1 MPRRRSNRNPGAKP
15 RSSLFSIR
23 PRGRGKARR
32 PRMGGSWLKSVL
44 ILLCGAIIGAVGAE
58 LLHDWSHP
66 ASPRPPMVVA
76 PVPASTAE
84 AEPAPEPPDAAIP
97 SQPQPAVQD
106 ATPDA
111 RRTAESEPIGALIG
125 SLMNEETALPD
136 TASLETARQADPMTS
151 PPPTAASEA
160 TPEAAPGITDEPNTA
175 HPPAWLAYA
184 VPAQPIGNRPMIAI
198 VLDDV
203 GLDRANAARAIRLPG
218 PITLSFMTYA
228 EDLARQSAEARRQGH
243 ELMLHVPM
251 QPIDHR
257 VNAGPHALRTEM
269 TPDQVH
275 AQLDWGLDRLAGY
288 VGINNHMG
296 SAFTRSAPGMA
307 VVMEELRKRG
317 LLFLDSMTISDS
329 VGIRL
334 AAQYGVPHVARD
346 VFLDD
351 EVNEPAVDAMLRQL
365 ERVAQERGYA
375 VGIGHPHPVTLDAL
389 ARWLPHLRERG
400 FELVPISTIVRRVT
414 PPTG

>member
-1 MPRRRSNRNPGAKP
+1 MPRRRNNRSSGAKP
-15 RSSLFSIR
+15 RSSIFPIG
-23 PRGRGKARR
+23 PRGRGGARR
-32 PRMGGSWLKSVL
+32 PRAGGSRLKTVA
-44 ILLCGAIIGAVGAE
+44 ILLCGAVIGAVGAE
-58 LLHDWSHP
+58 LLHDWMHP
-66 ASPRPPMVVA
+66 ASRQPAMIVA
-76 PVPASTAE
+76 PVSTA
-84 AEPAPEPPDAAIP
+84 AAPEAAPAAAIAP
-97 SQPQPAVQD
+97 TVASVPPQPQPAAQD
-106 ATPDA
+106 PGPDTHRA
-111 RRTAESEPIGALIG
+111 AASEPIGALIG
-125 SLMNEETALPD
+125 SLMNEETASLDVPLP
-136 TASLETARQADPMTS
+136 TELLTSLPPAAAPEAVPGAAPETA
-151 PPPTAASEA
+151 
-160 TPEAAPGITDEPNTA
+160 IEPSTA

-184 VPAQPIGNRPMIAI
+184 VPAQPVGNRPMIAI

-269 TPDQVH
+269 TPDQVR
-275 AQLDWGLDRLAGY
+275 AQIDWGLDRLSGY

-317 LLFLDSMTISDS
+317 LLFLDSLTISDS

-351 EVNEPAVDAMLRQL
+351 EVSEPAVDTMLRQL
-365 ERVAQERGYA
+365 ERVARERGYA

-400 FELVPISTIVRRVT
+400 FELVPISAIVRRVT

>member
-1 MPRRRSNRNPGAKP
+1 MPRRRNNRSSGAKP
-15 RSSLFSIR
+15 RSSIFPIG
-23 PRGRGKARR
+23 PRGRGGARR
-32 PRMGGSWLKSVL
+32 PRVGGSWLKTVA
-44 ILLCGAIIGAVGAE
+44 ILLGGAVIGAVGAE
-58 LLHDWSHP
+58 LLHDWMHP
-66 ASPRPPMVVA
+66 ASRQPALIVA
-76 PVPASTAE
+76 PAPANTAAAPEVATVPTVLAARPQQQP
-84 AEPAPEPPDAAIP
+84 AAQDPAPDAHRA
-97 SQPQPAVQD
+97 A
-106 ATPDA
+106 A
-111 RRTAESEPIGALIG
+111 SEPIGALIG
-125 SLMNEETALPD
+125 SLMNEETATFDVARPAESP
-136 TASLETARQADPMTS
+136 ASPQP
-151 PPPTAASEA
+151 AAA
-160 TPEAAPGITDEPNTA
+160 PEAAPGAAIAPNA
-175 HPPAWLAYA
+175 GHPPAWLAYA
-184 VPAQPIGNRPMIAI
+184 VPAQPVGNRPMIAI

-228 EDLARQSAEARRQGH
+228 EDLALQSAEARRWGH

-251 QPIDHR
+251 QPLDDR
-257 VNAGPHALRTEM
+257 VNAGQHVLRTDM
-269 TPDQVH
+269 TPDQVRT
-275 AQLDWGLDRLAGY
+275 QIDWGLNRLSGY

-296 SAFTRSAPGMA
+296 SSFTRSAPGMA

-317 LLFLDSMTISDS
+317 LLFLDSLTIGDS

-351 EVNEPAVDAMLRQL
+351 EVSGPAVDAMLREL

-375 VGIGHPHPVTLDAL
+375 VGIGHPHPATLDAL

-400 FELVPISTIVRRVT
+400 FELVPISAIVRRVT

>member
-1 MPRRRSNRNPGAKP
+1 MPRRRNNRKSGAKP
-15 RSSLFSIR
+15 RSSIFPIG
-23 PRGRGKARR
+23 PRGRGGARR
-32 PRMGGSWLKSVL
+32 PRVGGSWLKTVA
-44 ILLCGAIIGAVGAE
+44 ILLCGAVIGAVGAE
-58 LLHDWSHP
+58 LLHDWMHP
-66 ASPRPPMVVA
+66 ASRQPAMIEAPAPASVATAPEAA
-76 PVPASTAE
+76 PVPVPPISSVPSQPPPVAQ
-84 AEPAPEPPDAAIP
+84 APEPALDAHPI
-97 SQPQPAVQD
+97 
-106 ATPDA
+106 
-111 RRTAESEPIGALIG
+111 AESEPIGALIG
-125 SLMNEETALPD
+125 SLMKEEAGLF
-136 TASLETARQADPMTS
+136 ETVRPTESQT
-151 PPPTAASEA
+151 PPPAAA
-160 TPEAAPGITDEPNTA
+160 PEAAPGAAPEAAVEPGAA

-184 VPAQPIGNRPMIAI
+184 VPAPPIGNRPMIAI

-269 TPDQVH
+269 TPDQVR
-275 AQLDWGLDRLAGY
+275 AQIDWGLDRLSGY

-351 EVNEPAVDAMLRQL
+351 EVSEPAVDAMLRQL
-365 ERVAQERGYA
+365 ERVARERGYA

-389 ARWLPHLRERG
+389 ARWLPRLRERG